1 VDRESSILYLK
12 KLHIL
17 LDDLMGNTI
26 LGMKYIKSLEKSIK
40 SLEKNQLEVENGTFK
55 VEVENNIDN
64 ITIDISHKNGELID
78 TLTYDSNSTLGDKII
93 GKS

>member
-1 VDRESSILYLK
+1 
-12 KLHIL
+12 
-17 LDDLMGNTI
+17 MGSTI

-64 ITIDISHKNGELID
+64 ITIDISHKNGDIFH
-78 TLTYDSNSTLGDKII
+78 LGEIFLAFWGAYRLKVQ
-93 GKS
+93 SYM